1 LPARQFGEQRANEQ
15 TGVLAK
21 RRGRGTKAATEE
33 KMKILT
39 AILLTGAALIGGAAT
54 AAAAD
59 KTEISVSRFFGACEA
74 DYGNVTDVSKANG
87 ECGIITALINKF
99 NADSASTHVKVDIVE
114 WPGYDQLTARI
125 RSGEPPTI
133 SVMHEAVI
141 SDYSSRG
148 LLEPLDKGFKAAGVD
163 TSDFTAA
170 AKAGVTKDG
179 QIYALPFDT
188 HTWLWHINLNLMK
201 QAGLVDASGNAILPK
216 SADELLAQA
225 KQFKEKTGKPYFVST
240 LANEKAFYYR
250 TFETLLYQQNS
261 DFFADPTKI
270 ALVTPEA
277 KTALTL
283 LKTIFDQGYTTKNE
297 DYAAS
302 VAAFSSGE
310 GGVFICGTWLVNSYD
325 EEAKKPG
332 VPLSNGYAV
341 APFPQLY
348 PGSPR
353 VWADGHSWVILKAN
367 LTDAQRKSAYEFL
380 KFLWDNDFQ
389 WSRTGHLPTSQKILT
404 SAEFQALPFRK
415 ILAPLA
421 QNGTALPAGVKRQFS
436 AQDMEGEEIAAAMLG
451 DKTIDAALASAQE
464 RINKLLANAK

>member
-1 LPARQFGEQRANEQ
+1 
-15 TGVLAK
+15 
-21 RRGRGTKAATEE
+21 
-33 KMKILT
+33 MKILST
-39 AILLTGAALIGGAAT
+39 ILLAGVALAGGAGAAM
-54 AAAAD
+54 AAD

-99 NADSASTHVKVDIVE
+99 NADSSNTHVKVDIVE

-141 SDYSSRG
+141 SDYASRG
-148 LLEPLDKGFKAAGVD
+148 LLEPLDKGFKAIGVD
-163 TSDFTAA
+163 TTDFTEA

-188 HTWLWHINLNLMK
+188 HTWLWHINLNLFK
-201 QAGLVDASGNAILPK
+201 KAGLVDASGNAILPK

-240 LANEKAFYYR
+240 LANEKAAYYR
-250 TFETLLYQQNS
+250 TFETLLYQQNFN
-261 DFFADPTKI
+261 FFADPTKI
-270 ALVTPEA
+270 SLVTPEA
-277 KTALTL
+277 KKALTL
-283 LKTIFDQGYTTKNE
+283 LKTIFDQDYTTKNE

-302 VAAFSSGE
+302 VAGFSAGE

-325 EEAKKPG
+325 EEAKKSG
-332 VPLSNGYAV
+332 DPLYQGYAV

-348 PGSPR
+348 PGSAK

-389 WSRTGHLPTSQKILT
+389 WSRTGHLPTSQKILA
-404 SAEFQALPFRK
+404 SPEFIALPFRK
-415 ILAPLA
+415 VLAPLA
-421 QNGTALPAGVKRQFS
+421 QTGTALPAGVKRQFGV
-436 AQDMEGEEIAAAMLG
+436 QDMEGEEVASAMRG
-451 DKTIDAALASAQE
+451 DKDIDAALAAAEE
-464 RINKLLANAK
+464 RINALLANAK

>member
-1 LPARQFGEQRANEQ
+1 
-15 TGVLAK
+15 LAE
-21 RRGRGTKAATEE
+21 RRIEERRAATEE
-33 KMKILT
+33 AMKLLST
-39 AILLTGAALIGGAAT
+39 ILLAGVAAVGAASMAM
-54 AAAAD
+54 AAD

-74 DYGNVTDVSKANG
+74 DYGSVTDVSKANG

-99 NADSASTHVKVDIVE
+99 NADSPDTHVKVDIVE

-141 SDYSSRG
+141 SDYFSRG
-148 LLEPLDKGFKAAGVD
+148 LLEPLDQGLKAAGVD
-163 TSDFTAA
+163 ASEFTDA

-188 HTWLWHINLNLMK
+188 HTWLWHINLNLFK
-201 QAGLVDASGNAILPK
+201 QAGLVDASGAAILPK

-240 LANEKAFYYR
+240 LANETAAYTR
-250 TFETLLYQQNS
+250 TFDTLLYQQNAKTF
-261 DFFADPTKI
+261 DDPTKVSF
-270 ALVTPEA
+270 VTPES

-302 VAAFSSGE
+302 VAGFSAGE

-332 VPLSNGYAV
+332 VALSNGYAV

-348 PGSPR
+348 PGNAK
-353 VWADGHSWVILKAN
+353 VWADGHSWVILKAK
-367 LTDAQRKSAYEFL
+367 LTDAQRKSAYSFL

-389 WSRTGHLPTSQKILT
+389 WSRTGHLPTSKKIIT
-404 SAEFQALPFRK
+404 SAEFLALPFRK
-415 ILAPLA
+415 VLSPLA
-421 QNGTALPAGVKRQFS
+421 QNGTALPPGLKRQFGI
-436 AQDMEGEEIAAAMLG
+436 QDIEGEEVAAAMRG
-451 DKTIDAALASAQE
+451 DKTIDAALASAQD
-464 RINKLLANAK
+464 RVNTLLANAK

>member
-1 LPARQFGEQRANEQ
+1 
-15 TGVLAK
+15 LAK
-21 RRGRGTKAATEE
+21 RRVNDRATTEE
-33 KMKILT
+33 GMKILST
-39 AILLTGAALIGGAAT
+39 ILLTGVALASGVVAAT
-54 AAAAD
+54 AAD

-74 DYGNVTDVSKANG
+74 DYGSVTDVSKANG
-87 ECGIITALINKF
+87 ECGIVTALINKF
-99 NADSASTHVKVDIVE
+99 NADSPTTHVKVDIVE

-148 LLEPLDKGFKAAGVD
+148 LLEPLDKGLKDAGVD
-163 TSDFTAA
+163 VADFTGA

-188 HTWLWHINLNLMK
+188 HTWLWHINLNLFK
-201 QAGLVDASGNAILPK
+201 QAGLVDGSGNAILPK

-240 LANEKAFYYR
+240 LANETAAYYR

-270 ALVTPEA
+270 SLVTPEA

-283 LKTIFDQGYTTKNE
+283 LKTIFDKDYTTKNE

-302 VAAFSSGE
+302 VAGFSSGE

-332 VPLSNGYAV
+332 KPLSGGYAV

-348 PGSPR
+348 SGSPR

-404 SAEFQALPFRK
+404 SAEFMALPFRK
-415 ILAPLA
+415 VLSPLT
-421 QNGTALPAGVKRQFS
+421 QNGTALPAGVKRQFG
-436 AQDMEGEEIAAAMLG
+436 AQDMEGEEVGAAMRG
-451 DKTIDAALASAQE
+451 DKTIDAALASAQD
-464 RINKLLANAK
+464 RINTLLANAK